1 MENVLDVVKKDTFKG
16 ITKLTLLKKSAI
28 VPPGP

>member
-1 MENVLDVVKKDTFKG
+1 MVKKGIFKG
-16 ITKLTLLKKSAI
+16 IVKPTLLKKSAI

>member
-1 MENVLDVVKKDTFKG
+1 MENALDAVKKGIFKG
-16 ITKLTLLKKSAI
+16 IIKPALLKKSAI